1 MRDTHQYLP
10 CSNPTAEPSS
20 YRYRPGLAT
29 WLTRSADPRTLP
41 VGSLA
46 DLCDPGSLTNTLTQ
60 TERILA
66 VAITSGMY
74 QMADIALTYQL
85 TGPSSD
91 AAHPADRLQTNNFH
105 PKPLSTLESNV
116 RHDLGCRRNAHALGL
131 HPDAINNR
139 IAEVLRRDPGRI
151 STITEISASLTGR
164 PQSTAPPQTATTAL
178 DSKVTA

>member
-91 AAHPADRLQTNNFH
+91 AAHPADRLQTNNFR
-105 PKPLSTLESNV
+105 PNRSAPSNPTYDTTWAAAV
-116 RHDLGCRRNAHALGL
+116 TRTHSACTQTR
-131 HPDAINNR
+131 
-139 IAEVLRRDPGRI
+139 
-151 STITEISASLTGR
+151 SITESPRSSVAIPDGSR
-164 PQSTAPPQTATTAL
+164 PLPRSPRR
-178 DSKVTA
+178 